1 MMQPSVCFGNQQD
14 EREVEMPEQNR
25 FLGWE
30 NPGKALIT
38 GASAGIGFS
47 FARQLA
53 QKGFDLI
60 LLARR
65 RDRLERTAK
74 KLESDYGIHCEII
87 VADLSDMDQ
96 IKHTAD
102 LIYTIDSLDVLINNA
117 GFATI
122 GAFSGVPLE
131 KSMRMFHLHTTA
143 CVMLTHAVLE
153 GMLKRKRG
161 AIINLS
167 SVAAFTPTP
176 GNVMYDATKAF
187 VKTFSENIQLE
198 MEDADIRIQALC
210 PGFTRTEFHEV
221 GDFIHFDRREI
232 PDSLWMSSEQVVSL
246 SLKELENKRNPV
258 LIPGWKNRFYVW
270 ILQHSATARQIVQNS
285 VKKRSQKKR

>member
-1 MMQPSVCFGNQQD
+1 MT
-14 EREVEMPEQNR
+14 RQNR

-47 FARQLA
+47 FAQQLA
-53 QKGFDLI
+53 QRGFDLI

-65 RDRLERTAK
+65 KDRLESAAK
-74 KLESDYGIHCEII
+74 KLKSDYGIRCEMIA
-87 VADLSDMDQ
+87 ADLSDMDQ
-96 IKHTAD
+96 IEKTAG
-102 LIYTIDSLDVLINNA
+102 LIKTIEDLDVLINNA

-122 GAFSGVPLE
+122 GAFAGVPME

-143 CVMLTHAVLE
+143 CFMLTHAALE

-232 PDSLWMSSEQVVSL
+232 PDSLWMSSDRVVSL
-246 SLKELENKRNPV
+246 SLKALEDKRKTV
-258 LIPGWKNRFYVW
+258 FIPGWKNRFYVW
-270 ILQHSATARQIVQNS
+270 ILEHSATARRIVQNS
-285 VKKRSQKKR
+285 VRKRSQKKR

>member
-1 MMQPSVCFGNQQD
+1 
-14 EREVEMPEQNR
+14 MPEQKR

-38 GASAGIGFS
+38 GASAGIGLS
-47 FARQLA
+47 FAQQLA
-53 QKGFDLI
+53 QRGFDLI

-65 RDRLERTAK
+65 RERLERTAK
-74 KLESDYGIHCEII
+74 KLESEYAIHCEI
-87 VADLSDMDQ
+87 VTADLSDMDQ
-96 IKHTAD
+96 IKQTAD
-102 LIYTIDSLDVLINNA
+102 LLQTIDGLDVLINNA

-122 GAFSGVPLE
+122 GPFSGVPLE

-143 CVMLTHAVLE
+143 CVMLTHAALQ
-153 GMLKRKRG
+153 GMIQRKRG

-167 SVAAFTPTP
+167 SVAAFAPTP

-198 MEDADIRIQALC
+198 MEDADIRLQALC

-232 PDSLWMSSEQVVSL
+232 PDPLWMSSNRVASL
-246 SLKELENKRNPV
+246 SLKALENKRDAV
-258 LIPGWKNRFYVW
+258 FIPGWKNRFYVW
-270 ILQHSATARQIVQNS
+270 IFQHSATARRIVQNS

>member
-1 MMQPSVCFGNQQD
+1 
-14 EREVEMPEQNR
+14 MPHQNR

-38 GASAGIGFS
+38 GASAGIGLS
-47 FARQLA
+47 FAKQLA

-65 RDRLERTAK
+65 KDRLESAAK
-74 KLESDYGIHCEII
+74 KLESDYRIRCEII
-87 VADLSDMDQ
+87 AADLSDMDQ
-96 IKHTAD
+96 IEKTAD
-102 LIYTIDSLDVLINNA
+102 LIYTIEGLDVLINNA

-122 GAFSGVPLE
+122 GPFAGVPLE
-131 KSMRMFHLHTTA
+131 KSMRMFHLHATA

-153 GMLKRKRG
+153 GMLRRRRG

-167 SVAAFTPTP
+167 SVAAFALTP

-198 MEDADIRIQALC
+198 MEDADIRLQALC

-221 GDFIHFDRREI
+221 GDFINFDRREI
-232 PDSLWMSSEQVVSL
+232 PDLLWMSSDRVASL
-246 SLKELENKRNPV
+246 SLKALENKRKTIF
-258 LIPGWKNRFYVW
+258 IPGWKNRFYVW
-270 ILQHSATARQIVQNS
+270 ILQHSAAARRIVQNS